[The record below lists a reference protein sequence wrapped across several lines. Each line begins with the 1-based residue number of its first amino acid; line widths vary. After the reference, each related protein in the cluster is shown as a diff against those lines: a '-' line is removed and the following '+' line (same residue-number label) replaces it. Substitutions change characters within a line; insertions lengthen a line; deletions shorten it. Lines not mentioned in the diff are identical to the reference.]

1 MRMSNGSLG
10 DTAAGKVVNILSN
23 DLQRFD
29 LSMVFLHYVWIIP
42 LQIAAVIYLGY
53 LQAGTAAFIGF
64 AALIIIALPFQG
76 TTLYYIESKVKFN
89 IHMYNARI
97 YSFIFIVLT
106 LPILK
111 I

>member
-76 TTLYYIESKVKFN
+76 
-89 IHMYNARI
+89 
-97 YSFIFIVLT
+97 IFKEQIVLAYN
-106 LPILK
+106 
-111 I
+111 